1 MAKQWERVAENL
13 VRHKESGGLY
23 LRAKVGGKIIR
34 KALGVKEVRIGKL
47 KRDTLLA
54 ELRAR
59 AGSMPTGKAPTVS
72 EVLALT
78 SAWYESRPVSEQ
90 KASSLHYRIQIIEVL
105 ERTFKKTSPSLWTRG
120 DLETWWTSAGVT
132 RYSSPRKNGMLDTVR
147 KMFDLMIE
155 RGLRGDDPSARLKR
169 VKVIQEEKTL
179 PSSEDFQRVLNDIK
193 SQNSDHAIE
202 SRNFV
207 AFLAYSGLRIGEARA
222 VIWQDVRKDEIV
234 VSGGDLGTKN
244 REARRVPIIEPMK
257 ELLDS
262 MRTKESSGPL
272 FSIKSPR
279 FAISGAC
286 RRLKL
291 DHFTPHTF
299 RHLFSTS
306 CIELGVD
313 IPTVAKW
320 LGHKDGGALL
330 MKTYSHLRDEHSQA
344 QAAKVKF

>member
-59 AGSMPTGKAPTVS
+59 AGTMSKGKALTVA
-72 EVLALT
+72 EALAMT
-78 SAWYESRPVSEQ
+78 SAWYESRPEDEQ
-90 KASSLHYRIQIIEVL
+90 KASSLHYRLQIIEVL
-105 ERTFKKTSPSLWTRG
+105 GRTLPKTSPSIWTRP
-120 DLETWWTSAGVT
+120 DLETWWASKGVT

-169 VKVIQEEKTL
+169 VRVITEE
-179 PSSEDFQRVLNDIK
+179 PSVPSHEDFKRVLEDIAA
-193 SQNSDHAIE
+193 QNSDHATE

-207 AFLAYSGLRIGEARA
+207 AFLAYSGLRIGEARS
-222 VIWQDVRKDEIV
+222 VGWQDVGEIEIV

-244 REARRVPIIEPMK
+244 REARRVPIIEPMR
-257 ELLDS
+257 ELLNS
-262 MRTKESSGPL
+262 MRSEDSTGPL

-291 DHFTPHTF
+291 AHFTPHTF
-299 RHLFSTS
+299 RHLFSTA

-320 LGHKDGGALL
+320 LGHKDGGSLL
-330 MKTYSHLRDEHSQA
+330 MKTYSHLRDEHSQE